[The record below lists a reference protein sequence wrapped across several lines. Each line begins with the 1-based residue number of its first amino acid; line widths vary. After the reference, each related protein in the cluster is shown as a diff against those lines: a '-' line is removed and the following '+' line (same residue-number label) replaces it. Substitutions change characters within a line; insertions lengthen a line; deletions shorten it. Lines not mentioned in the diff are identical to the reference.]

1 MRSSAIA
8 TLAAAGMLVATV
20 AMAQAPTD
28 QPATPDQ
35 GTTSGPAAGS
45 NVEPSAATAKKATH
59 HRSHHKHK
67 ASAAAADS
75 AGAPGEAAKQGSES
89 GPAPDAPK

>member
-8 TLAAAGMLVATV
+8 TLAAAGMLAATV

-45 NVEPSAATAKKATH
+45 NVEPSAATAKKAH

-67 ASAAAADS
+67 ASTAASDS
-75 AGAPGEAAKQGSES
+75 AGAPGEAAKTGSES